1 MATNRQAAASR
12 MDAPNVSPLED
23 PSRRW
28 RDLTGRLDDGPIAG
42 EVIYRPART
51 HAAARLAGS
60 STVRLKL
67 VMLVGASVASVLALY
82 LALSALFGFA
92 QTKLDDMQYGRPRT
106 THLDAY
112 VGHAGEQAGQPTH
125 FIAMNLDR
133 RIVLVE
139 LPGGDTKNAT
149 TITGPYLFGDN
160 EDLTPAKLSAEDVNG
175 DGQPDL
181 ILMIKNE
188 ELVYIND
195 KTHNSFHL
203 MTPDERAKLPS
214 TASGGGPQ
222 PTKGAGK

>member
-1 MATNRQAAASR
+1 MATHRQAAVR
-12 MDAPNVSPLED
+12 RTDEPNVTRPED

-28 RDLTGRLDDGPIAG
+28 RDITGHLVDGATEEP
-42 EVIYRPART
+42 VIYRPARPQVT
-51 HAAARLAGS
+51 ASPAGSNTVGLKLAILSGATLAG
-60 STVRLKL
+60 
-67 VMLVGASVASVLALY
+67 ALALY
-82 LALSALFGFA
+82 FALSALFGFA

-112 VGHAGEQAGQPTH
+112 VGHAGEQADQPSH

-133 RIVLVE
+133 RIVLIE

-181 ILMIKNE
+181 ILTIKNE

-195 KTHNSFHL
+195 KAHNSFHL

-214 TASGGGPQ
+214 TAAGGGPL
-222 PTKGAGK
+222 PAKGAGK